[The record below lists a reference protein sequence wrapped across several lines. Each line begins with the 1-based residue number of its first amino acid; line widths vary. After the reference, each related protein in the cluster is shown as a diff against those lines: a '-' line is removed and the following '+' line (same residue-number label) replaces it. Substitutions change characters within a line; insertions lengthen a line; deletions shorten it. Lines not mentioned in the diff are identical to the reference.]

1 MLDETGPKA
10 NHVAGTR
17 RWAGALVLG
26 GALAVLAAALLGL
39 SLRASST
46 SQAGQPRTE
55 PRTLHPTGDFKHPSG
70 FPMPERVGP
79 FQRVEVTQYDEA
91 GLNLS
96 AGYNRLPGEGDP
108 WPIAATVYV
117 YPVRPG
123 VELDAAFEKLLGDLG
138 QMHGGAKPE
147 LRKNILLGDER
158 LVGRYA
164 IFGYEEP
171 WGGLKESIPLRSYVV
186 LYEWKGSWVKWR
198 VTTPAPVSPERMRAI
213 VELTETLVPPPDG
226 AGTPSHSPSETE
238 TPNSPELFA
247 SGTAIRCLET
257 S

>member
-1 MLDETGPKA
+1 MLDETRPKA

-17 RWAGALVLG
+17 RWVGALVLG

-46 SQAGQPRTE
+46 TQAGQPRTE
-55 PRTLHPTGDFKHPSG
+55 PRTLHPAGDFKHPSG

-91 GLNLS
+91 GLDLS
-96 AGYNRLPGEGDP
+96 AGYNRLPGGGDP

-138 QMHGGAKPE
+138 QMQGGA
-147 LRKNILLGDER
+147 KNILLGDER
-158 LVGRYA
+158 LDGRYA
-164 IFGYEEP
+164 VFGYEEP
-171 WGGLKESIPLRSYVV
+171 WGGLRESILLRSYVV
-186 LYEWKGSWVKWR
+186 LYRWESFWVKWR
-198 VTTPAPVSPERMRAI
+198 VTTPAPVTVERMRAI
-213 VELTETLVPPPDG
+213 VELSETLVPPADG
-226 AGTPSHSPSETE
+226 AGTPSHPSSETE
-238 TPNSPELFA
+238 TPNPPELFA
-247 SGTAIRCLET
+247 SGTASRCLAV

>member
-1 MLDETGPKA
+1 MLDETRPKA

-17 RWAGALVLG
+17 RWAGALALG

-46 SQAGQPRTE
+46 TQAGPPRAE

-91 GLNLS
+91 GLDLS

-123 VELDAAFEKLLGDLG
+123 VELDAAFERLLGDLG

-147 LRKNILLGDER
+147 FRKNILLGD
-158 LVGRYA
+158 
-164 IFGYEEP
+164 
-171 WGGLKESIPLRSYVV
+171 
-186 LYEWKGSWVKWR
+186 EWKGSWVKWR

-226 AGTPSHSPSETE
+226 SGTPSHPSSAEVHSAT
-238 TPNSPELFA
+238 A
-247 SGTAIRCLET
+247 S
-257 S
+257 

>member
-1 MLDETGPKA
+1 MLDETRPKA

-46 SQAGQPRTE
+46 TQAGQPRTE

-147 LRKNILLGDER
+147 FRKNILLGDER

-171 WGGLKESIPLRSYVV
+171 WGGLKEHPPPLVRRPLRVEG
-186 LYEWKGSWVKWR
+186 LLGEMARHDTRPREPRAHAGDRGAHRDPGAPARR
-198 VTTPAPVSPERMRAI
+198 VRYAE
-213 VELTETLVPPPDG
+213 PPSVRNRDTQL
-226 AGTPSHSPSETE
+226 A
-238 TPNSPELFA
+238 
-247 SGTAIRCLET
+247 
-257 S
+257 

>member
-1 MLDETGPKA
+1 MLDETRPKA
-10 NHVAGTR
+10 NHVTGTR

-39 SLRASST
+39 SLRAGPT
-46 SQAGQPRTE
+46 TQAGQPRTE
-55 PRTLHPTGDFKHPSG
+55 PRTLHPTGDFKQPSG
-70 FPMPERVGP
+70 FPMPERVGS

-91 GLNLS
+91 GLSLS
-96 AGYNRLPGEGDP
+96 AGYDRLPGQGDP

-123 VELDAAFEKLLGDLG
+123 VELDAAFDKLLGDLG

-147 LRKNILLGDER
+147 VRKNILLGDER
-158 LVGRYA
+158 LDARCAV
-164 IFGYEEP
+164 FGYEEP
-171 WGGLKESIPLRSYVV
+171 WGGLRESIPLRSYVV
-186 LYEWKGSWVKWR
+186 LYRWESFWVKWR
-198 VTTPAPVSPERMRAI
+198 VTTPAPVTAERMRAI
-213 VELTETLVPPPDG
+213 VELTETLVPPPDQ
-226 AGTPSHSPSETE
+226 AGTPSDSPSETE

-247 SGTAIRCLET
+247 SGTASRCLAV

>member
-1 MLDETGPKA
+1 MLDETRPKA

-39 SLRASST
+39 SLRANSST
-46 SQAGQPRTE
+46 QAGKPRTE

-70 FPMPERVGP
+70 FPMPERVGS
-79 FQRVEVTQYDEA
+79 FQRAEVTQYDEA

-123 VELDAAFEKLLGDLG
+123 VELDAAFEKLLADLG

-147 LRKNILLGDER
+147 VRKNILLGDER

-171 WGGLKESIPLRSYVV
+171 WGVLKESIPLRSYVV
-186 LYEWKGSWVKWR
+186 LYHGR
-198 VTTPAPVSPERMRAI
+198 AP
-213 VELTETLVPPPDG
+213 G
-226 AGTPSHSPSETE
+226 
-238 TPNSPELFA
+238 
-247 SGTAIRCLET
+247 
-257 S
+257 